1 MTPTARKTATER
13 RITVLAA
20 ARSQFAEHGYHGAS
34 TETIAHEAGI
44 SQPYLFRLFGTKKG
58 LFIAAA
64 RSCMGETLA
73 AFTEAADGLTGR
85 DALAAIG
92 SRYTELLGDRQ
103 MLKMQMQ
110 MYAAAC
116 NDPEIQAAAREGYG
130 ALFEY
135 VERVSGAG
143 SDVVTEFF
151 SHGMLINVVVALEL
165 QQSGEAWATRMT
177 ESCLAHK
184 QA

>member
-1 MTPTARKTATER
+1 MTSIPRKTAAER
-13 RITVLAA
+13 RAAVVRA

-34 TETIAHEAGI
+34 TETIARRAGI
-44 SQPYLFRLFGTKKG
+44 SQPYLFRLFGTKKD

-64 RSCMGETLA
+64 RSCMEETLA
-73 AFTEAADGLTGR
+73 AFKDAADGLTGP

-92 SRYTELLGDRQ
+92 SRYAELLGDRQ
-103 MLKMQMQ
+103 MLTMQLQ
-110 MYAAAC
+110 TYAAAC
-116 NDPEIQAAAREGYG
+116 NDREIQQAAREGYG

-151 SHGMLINVVVALEL
+151 SHGMLINVIVALEL
-165 QQSGEAWATRMT
+165 QHSGAPWAARLTD
-177 ESCLAHK
+177 SCFAHR
-184 QA
+184 QT

>member
-1 MTPTARKTATER
+1 MPSR
-13 RITVLAA
+13 R
-20 ARSQFAEHGYHGAS
+20 S
-34 TETIAHEAGI
+34 
-44 SQPYLFRLFGTKKG
+44 
-58 LFIAAA
+58 
-64 RSCMGETLA
+64 
-73 AFTEAADGLTGR
+73 GR
-85 DALAAIG
+85 
-92 SRYTELLGDRQ
+92 RYTELLGDRQ

-151 SHGMLINVVVALEL
+151 SHGMLINVIVALEL
-165 QQSGEAWATRMT
+165 QQSGEAWAARMT

-184 QA
+184 PA